1 MSPLSLMFLEKFMWE
16 IIEDALIDSAKM
28 FPFLFAAY
36 VAIEYIEHRSQD
48 KLVSGLKKF
57 GVAGG
62 AVLGCVP
69 QCGFSVAASNLYS
82 GRIITV
88 GTLIAVFI
96 STSDEAIPI
105 LLSDMGNLDTI
116 ILLIAVKVAIAIL
129 AGLIA
134 DSFLSNFF
142 NGSEKENI
150 ASSIHQHL
158 CTDCGCNEEHGILKP
173 ALKHTINIFIFILLT
188 NFLLNALISFA
199 GEESLSKIL
208 LSDNILQPA
217 LAGII
222 GLIPN
227 CASSIILTQLFIE
240 GSISFGSV
248 IAGLSSGSGVGLLV
262 LFRMNRNIKE
272 NFKIMLYIYIFSVL
286 AGLLIQTVM

>member
-1 MSPLSLMFLEKFMWE
+1 MWE
-16 IIEDALIDSAKM
+16 IIEDALIDSVKM
-28 FPFLFAAY
+28 LPFLFAAY

-48 KLVSGLKKF
+48 KLVGSLKKF

-96 STSDEAIPI
+96 STSDEAIPV
-105 LLSDMGNLDTI
+105 LLSNMGNFDTI
-116 ILLIAVKVAIAIL
+116 MLIIALKVVIAIL
-129 AGLIA
+129 AGLTA
-134 DSFLSNFF
+134 DIFLSKFF
-142 NGSEKENI
+142 NENKKEDI
-150 ASSIHQHL
+150 SSAIHQHL
-158 CTDCGCNEEHGILKP
+158 CTDCGCDEEHGILKP
-173 ALKHTINIFIFILLT
+173 ALKHTMNIFIFILIT

-199 GEESLSKIL
+199 GEDNLSKIL
-208 LSDNILQPA
+208 LNDNVLQPV
-217 LAGII
+217 LAGVI

-227 CASSIILTQLFIE
+227 CAASVILTKLFIE

-248 IAGLSSGSGVGLLV
+248 IAGLSSGSGLGLLV
-262 LFRMNRNIKE
+262 LFRMNRNTKE
-272 NFKIMLYIYIFSVL
+272 NIKIMLYIYIFSVL
-286 AGLLIQTVM
+286 AGLLIQAVM